1 MTLWHSVLLGG
12 ALIIFGFSVYV
23 GLGQYLSYSIHRT
36 LAEEGRS
43 ISENVLV
50 DRVRRGDDYIVR
62 ETKENYA
69 PEIKG
74 LFIRITRPDGS
85 VLYRSDAPRDG
96 SFNPAQVGRPPSGGG
111 ETFRTETNGG
121 SGKMLIHSMHY
132 VTQDGQVLLVETGT
146 SYRAVQSTLHGLLL
160 TLLVGM
166 PLVVGISVAGSYLMM
181 RKALGPVDEITRR
194 AEQIT
199 SRNLSE
205 RLPTI
210 DTGDE
215 IERLSQSLN
224 RMIGRLDDAFQH
236 INRFSAD
243 VSHELRTPLTIL
255 RGELEGIAQH
265 RVQPEQMEMI
275 GSALEETDRLTRIVD
290 HLLEIS
296 RLDAGEGPG
305 EAKVLDL
312 GDLATSTA
320 EQMHLLVDEK
330 EIALRYK
337 IALGVEVEGSE
348 SQLQEVIVNLLDNA
362 IKYTPRGGWIEMSVE
377 AAGQFVVLEIAD
389 SGAGI
394 SAEALPHIFE
404 RFYRADKARSRASGG
419 TGLGLA
425 IVKAICA
432 AHQAEISVS
441 SVKDAGTRFKIEFR
455 RHSRNGEVRE
465 RKGIPQVSESQVV
478 PSNASSDSKISAVE
492 TS

>member
-1 MTLWHSVLLGG
+1 MTLWHSVLLGT
-12 ALIIFGFSVYV
+12 ALIVFGFSVYA
-23 GLGQYLSYSIHRT
+23 GLGQYLSYTIHQT
-36 LAEEGRS
+36 LAAEGRS

-50 DRVRRGDDYIVR
+50 DRARRGDDYVVR

-74 LFIRITRPDGS
+74 LFIRIIRPDGS

-96 SFNPAQVGRPPSGGG
+96 SFDPAKVGPPPNSAS
-111 ETFRTETNGG
+111 ETFRTETNGRAE
-121 SGKMLIHSMHY
+121 KMLIHSMRY
-132 VTQDGQVLLVETGT
+132 VAQDGQVLVVETGT

-181 RKALGPVDEITRR
+181 RKALRPVDEITQR

-224 RMIGRLDDAFQH
+224 RMIARLDDAFQH

-296 RLDAGEGPG
+296 RLDAGERS
-305 EAKVLDL
+305 ADMKVLDL
-312 GDLATSTA
+312 GKLATSTA
-320 EQMHLLVDEK
+320 EQMQLLVDEK
-330 EIALRYK
+330 GIELRYSV
-337 IALGVEVEGSE
+337 ALGVEVKGSE
-348 SQLQEVIVNLLDNA
+348 SWLQEVIVNLLDNA
-362 IKYTPRGGWIEMSVE
+362 IKYTERGGWIELSVN
-377 AAGQFVVLEIAD
+377 AAGPLAVLEIAD
-389 SGAGI
+389 GGTGI
-394 SAEALPHIFE
+394 SPEALPHIFE

-425 IVKAICA
+425 IVKAICT
-432 AHQAEISVS
+432 AHDAEIRVS
-441 SVKDAGTRFKIEFR
+441 SVKEMGSRFKIEFPRYPRNNEMRGR
-455 RHSRNGEVRE
+455 RSPMDAAESRVGLSNP
-465 RKGIPQVSESQVV
+465 IP
-478 PSNASSDSKISAVE
+478 NSKAIA
-492 TS
+492 